1 MTQSL
6 EDYLEAIYLIIQ
18 KKKVAR
24 VKDISEQLNVK
35 KPSVINAV
43 KELES
48 RNMVIHEKYGYIELT
63 PHGSAEAVKIYDRH
77 ETLRDFLL
85 HILELPED
93 IAEEDAC
100 KIEHVLSSVTFLRL
114 KDFMNKFHQ
123 KA

>member
-48 RNMVIHEKYGYIELT
+48 RNMVMHEKYGYIELT
-63 PHGSAEAVKIYDRH
+63 PLGEKEATKIYERH
-77 ETLRDFLL
+77 ETLHSFLRDFL
-85 HILELPED
+85 HVNDTVAED
-93 IAEEDAC
+93 DAC
-100 KIEHVLSSVTFLRL
+100 KMEHVLSKETFDKL
-114 KDFMNKFHQ
+114 KIFMSELK
-123 KA
+123 K